1 MEFYVNNEKIDV
13 QLENE
18 KTVGDVLKS
27 FELTCEQNNAA
38 VIGININNKTITA
51 DIFDEESKKEL
62 SDDTKIEFTIVTI
75 DTIKDSFESLA
86 KLFDELCVFW
96 EVFVF
101 EDGSFEMVALASV
114 LLSWAMYCPLLFEVR
129 VIPSA

>member
-51 DIFDEESKKEL
+51 DIFDEESKK
-62 SDDTKIEFTIVTI
+62 
-75 DTIKDSFESLA
+75 
-86 KLFDELCVFW
+86 
-96 EVFVF
+96 
-101 EDGSFEMVALASV
+101 
-114 LLSWAMYCPLLFEVR
+114 
-129 VIPSA
+129 

>member
-62 SDDTKIEFTIVTI
+62 SDDTKIEFTN
-75 DTIKDSFESLA
+75 
-86 KLFDELCVFW
+86 
-96 EVFVF
+96 
-101 EDGSFEMVALASV
+101 
-114 LLSWAMYCPLLFEVR
+114 
-129 VIPSA
+129 

>member
-27 FELTCEQNNAA
+27 FELTCEQHNAA

-51 DIFDEESKKEL
+51 DLFDEESKKEL
-62 SDDTKIEFTIVTI
+62 TDDTKIEFTIVTI

-86 KLFDELCVFW
+86 KLFDEL
-96 EVFVF
+96 
-101 EDGSFEMVALASV
+101 S
-114 LLSWAMYCPLLFEVR
+114 
-129 VIPSA
+129 

>member
-1 MEFYVNNEKIDV
+1 MISFYINGDETSV

-62 SDDTKIEFTIVTI
+62 KNFFEELATI
-75 DTIKDSFESLA
+75 IKNKDENL
-86 KLFDELCVFW
+86 KLI
-96 EVFVF
+96 
-101 EDGSFEMVALASV
+101 
-114 LLSWAMYCPLLFEVR
+114 LF
-129 VIPSA
+129 